1 MESYTLPNE
10 AFKRSPREG
19 QPVVTQAR
27 REEAPVP
34 SEAARE
40 LVAALIT
47 LAIAQ
52 KGAQRR
58 PN

>member
-1 MESYTLPNE
+1 MESYTLPKPGFE
-10 AFKRSPREG
+10 RSSRDT
-19 QPVVTQAR
+19 QLVASQAR
-27 REEAPVP
+27 PQAVQAP

-52 KGAQRR
+52 KTGQRR